1 MHMKKIVSLIV
12 GLVLTI
18 ALQAG
23 NDLEDIKIIDL
34 KINPVSEIGYAYA
47 LIDLNYIDI
56 SSLDLGNEFETVMEQ
71 VDCTV
76 TVCATL
82 GNPLTGSIS
91 ITLTA
96 TGPCDEIYTAATS
109 LLNSIVAYF
118 NKHWDEIF
126 R

>member
-1 MHMKKIVSLIV
+1 MKKIISLIV
-12 GLVLTI
+12 GLFLTI
-18 ALQAG
+18 AVQAG
-23 NDLEDIKIIDL
+23 NDLEEIKIIDL
-34 KINPVSEIGYAYA
+34 KITPVSEIGHSNSY
-47 LIDLNYIDI
+47 INLNYVYI
-56 SSLDLGNEFETVMEQ
+56 SSLDLGYEFETVMEQ

-76 TVCATL
+76 TVTATL
-82 GNPLTGSIS
+82 GNPISGSIS
-91 ITLTA
+91 ISLTA